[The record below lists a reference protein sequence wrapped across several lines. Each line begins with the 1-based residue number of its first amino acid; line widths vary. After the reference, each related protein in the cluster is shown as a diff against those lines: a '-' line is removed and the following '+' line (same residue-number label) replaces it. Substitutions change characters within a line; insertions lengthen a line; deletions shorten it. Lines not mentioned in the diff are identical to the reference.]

1 MKLFKWLKTAIDGRK
16 ANITRRKAL
25 TKRAKED
32 RIKKIEMSEERKKN
46 RENFLI
52 ESLEKFSDEHR
63 DEIIAYEEY

>member
-1 MKLFKWLKTAIDGRK
+1 LKLFKWLKTAIDGRK